1 MDKKIKVK
9 YALEFAKLSYSL
21 EEKRET
27 NILKHCQK
35 AVLTLTPIL
44 FLLLLYLL

>member
-1 MDKKIKVK
+1 MDKKTKVK

-27 NILKHCQK
+27 EQRKK
-35 AVLTLTPIL
+35 VLYDY
-44 FLLLLYLL
+44 FY

>member
-21 EEKRET
+21 EEKRDQYFKECREI
-27 NILKHCQK
+27 NPLVLNYFCYRIL
-35 AVLTLTPIL
+35 
-44 FLLLLYLL
+44 

>member
-1 MDKKIKVK
+1 MGKEIKTK

-27 NILKHCQK
+27 DILKKCRKINPFVFNRFCYH
-35 AVLTLTPIL
+35 
-44 FLLLLYLL
+44 LL